1 MALNLRLQ
9 RDALANDDDAAGR
22 WQYEGGRVFERE
34 QQVGFYAVT
43 RRVTFHATEAQ
54 NTAMLTMTIFF
65 LPDKPPQNITVQ
77 GSHDFDS
84 GSEIGSV
91 SAASSG
97 NAAHIGKTFTRVG
110 DTITIG

>member
-1 MALNLRLQ
+1 
-9 RDALANDDDAAGR
+9 
-22 WQYEGGRVFERE
+22 
-34 QQVGFYAVT
+34 
-43 RRVTFHATEAQ
+43 
-54 NTAMLTMTIFF
+54 MLTMTIFF

-97 NAAHIGKTFTRVG
+97 NAAHIGKNFTRVG